1 MLNLHCFSRLL
12 KKSSDVLQIV
22 RFVAILISQYLIRP
36 YKDIL
41 HALAC

>member
-1 MLNLHCFSRLL
+1 M
-12 KKSSDVLQIV
+12 LQIV

-36 YKDIL
+36 YKDTL